1 MKTILVALFGEF
13 REGLLISWTYKVNQL
28 ISLLTL
34 GFIFFIV
41 VFFMGGGK
49 LDPDRIASS
58 LVGYL
63 VWMYVAAALGDLT
76 YGLRGEI
83 SAGTLEQL
91 AMSPIPIGILLIGRV
106 IANLLITSVQVILM
120 GFIVLSLIHV
130 RIFIPLSA
138 VLALLITFIG
148 VLGFGYIIAGMM
160 LLFKQV
166 EALNNLFNNAL
177 AFFNGAFLPV
187 SAMPAW
193 MASISV
199 LLPSTLGIIVIRSIT
214 LEGKTLLET
223 WNNGNL
229 VALIINSVLYLLIGL
244 GIYTLCERV
253 AKNRGSLGQY
263 LPSPTFALPARS
275 SLHCA
280 WPR

>member
-1 MKTILVALFGEF
+1 MKTFWVPLYGEF
-13 REGLLISWTYKVNQL
+13 RKGLLISWTYKVNQL

-34 GFIFFIV
+34 GFIFFVV

-83 SAGTLEQL
+83 SSGTLEQL
-91 AMSPIPIGILLIGRV
+91 AMSPAPIGILLIGRV
-106 IANLLITSVQVILM
+106 IANLLITSVQVIIM
-120 GFIVLSLIHV
+120 GFIVLSLIHI
-130 RIFIPLSA
+130 RISIPPSA

-148 VLGFGYIIAGMM
+148 VLGFGYIIAGAM
-160 LLFKQV
+160 LLYKQI
-166 EALNNLFNNAL
+166 ESMNNLFNNAL
-177 AFFNGAFLPV
+177 AFFNGAFLPI

-193 MASISV
+193 MAGIST

-214 LEGKTLLET
+214 LDGKTLLET
-223 WNNGNL
+223 WQDGNL
-229 VALIINSVLYLLIGL
+229 IALITNSLLYLLIGL
-244 GIYTLCERV
+244 SIYTLCEQV
-253 AKNRGSLGQY
+253 AKKRGSLGQY
-263 LPSPTFALPARS
+263 
-275 SLHCA
+275 
-280 WPR
+280 